1 LSGLIGALLGLSAIF
16 AARAIRESGHRAVA
30 QLIPKNAAS
39 VKSALMWRALR
50 GDGRAWSLL
59 GFIVGFLIGGL
70 VDGIVGAAIGA
81 AAIVVTGRRRAT
93 SQSSAAQDQLAD
105 AARAIAAG
113 MRAGLSVP
121 QSLAYAVAESQPPL
135 RDSLGSLVDSIQV
148 GVSVDQA
155 LDSWAL
161 DVGSDDARLL
171 SGVLR
176 LHRRSGGQLPAVLD
190 QVAATL
196 RARRAAAM
204 EVGALT
210 AQARL
215 SGAILGFL
223 PIGFFAFLWLTSR
236 DEIQGAFHNSTGV
249 WSVSIG
255 LLMDAAAFLW
265 IRKLLKV
272 T

>member
-1 LSGLIGALLGLSAIF
+1 MSVLIGVLLGFSVIF
-16 AARAIRESGHRAVA
+16 ASRAIKESGHRAVA
-30 QLIPKNAAS
+30 QLIPKNTAS
-39 VKSALMWRALR
+39 VKSAGMWRALR
-50 GDGRAWSLL
+50 GDARAWSLA
-59 GFIVGFLIGGL
+59 GFVVVVLIGGV

-81 AAIVVTGRRRAT
+81 AAIVVAARRRAAL
-93 SQSSAAQDQLAD
+93 QLSAAQDQLAD

-121 QSLAYAVAESQPPL
+121 QSLAYAVTEAQPPL
-135 RDSLGSLVDSIQV
+135 RDSLGTLVDSIQV
-148 GVSVDQA
+148 GVPIEQA
-155 LDSWAL
+155 LDSWAQ
-161 DVGSDDARLL
+161 DVCSDDARLL

-176 LHRRSGGQLPAVLD
+176 LHRRTGGQLPAVLD

-196 RARRAAAM
+196 RARRAAAL

-215 SGAILGFL
+215 SGAILGVL

-236 DEIQGAFHNSTGV
+236 AQIQGAFHNSTGV
-249 WSVSIG
+249 WSLSIG
-255 LLMDAAAFLW
+255 LLLDAAAYLW
-265 IRKLLKV
+265 IRKLLRV